1 MKTKLNKKEKVN
13 IIKTLYPSVKF
24 LLEEFNAIFH
34 EIDEEGR
41 IVVQLNMN
49 ENEFLAHID
58 SDIISFTDVLVNY
71 DRGQGSLKGIKKE
84 DWMKRQ
90 KSFSDNL
97 AELGFQLEHSG
108 IGGFD
113 DYEFYDIVSYTNDFR
128 VSKLERAS
136 ELWSEY
142 NKASREILKS

>member
-1 MKTKLNKKEKVN
+1 MKTKLNKKEKIN
-13 IIKTLYPSVKF
+13 IIETLYPSVKL
-24 LLEEFNAIFH
+24 LLEKFNAIFH
-34 EIDEEGR
+34 EIDGEGR

-49 ENEFLAHID
+49 ENEFLVHID
-58 SDIISFTDVLVNY
+58 SDLISFTDILVDY
-71 DRGQGSLKGIKKE
+71 DRGQGSLRGIKKDE
-84 DWMKRQ
+84 WGKRE
-90 KSFSDNL
+90 KGLSDNL

-113 DYEFYDIVSYTNDFR
+113 DYEFHDIVAYTKDFR

-142 NKASREILKS
+142 NKSSREILKS